1 METEPGEASCLK
13 CLKLSEGSPCSSES
27 GNEDSTRQPT
37 CTAFPTLRYL
47 RWPQTPENC
56 FPPTSHP
63 TPPST
68 FSGLSSQ
75 LFNLNIFLLEI
86 ALKAGSFVPGRGKGM
101 TFPGPLKAAVVVV
114 AVVAVVAEVLGA
126 LLCSAVPWLA
136 QRWGQVWK
144 ALAF

>member
-1 METEPGEASCLK
+1 MASDPGEL
-13 CLKLSEGSPCSSES
+13 LSPH
-27 GNEDSTRQPT
+27 P
-37 CTAFPTLRYL
+37 
-47 RWPQTPENC
+47 
-56 FPPTSHP
+56 HP

-114 AVVAVVAEVLGA
+114 AAVAVVAEVLGA
-126 LLCSAVPWLA
+126 LLCSAVPRLA
-136 QRWGQVWK
+136 QR
-144 ALAF
+144 